1 MSETYLN
8 FINGQWVE
16 SSCGETFP
24 SLNPT
29 NTAETVGVFQKS
41 VPEDVEQA
49 AAAAAAALPAWRDTP
64 APARGQLLLKAA
76 NILERRL
83 PEIARS
89 MCEEVGKA
97 ANEAKG
103 ETLRGV
109 HLFQFYSGETWRITG
124 ETFPSLSP
132 ARFLYTLRVPLGVV
146 AAITPWNFPVAI
158 PIWKIAPAIAYGNTV
173 VFKPAGYSS
182 LCGVLLMQVFEEA
195 GFPPGVVNMVAGSG
209 EVLGEPLVN
218 NPAVRGVSFTGSCEV
233 GRKIAMW
240 GAQRG
245 IKVELEMGGKNPV
258 VVLPD
263 ADMNKAAEIVTQG
276 AMGYAGQKCT
286 ATSRVLVHRDV
297 LSRFTE
303 ALVEKVKALKLGDP
317 LDEKTNVGP
326 MISESQMENALNY
339 VKIGVEEGAA
349 LLVGGERLTG
359 DEFDG
364 GYFMAPTVFAQ
375 MEPEMR
381 IAQEEIFGPVVGIIS
396 VASLEEAIEVA
407 NSTKYGLS
415 AAICTE
421 NADSIL
427 EFVRK
432 IDAGM
437 AHINNPTSGAEP
449 HVPFGGF
456 KGSTSGYRD
465 MGRTAIEFYT
475 QYKTV
480 YFDGGR

>member
-1 MSETYLN
+1 MPETYCN
-8 FINGQWVE
+8 YINGQWVE
-16 SSCGETFP
+16 SACGETFP
-24 SLNPT
+24 SVNPT
-29 NTAETVGVFQKS
+29 DTAQTVGVFQKS

-49 AAAAAAALPAWRDTP
+49 AAAASAALPAWRETP

-76 NILERRL
+76 NILETRL

-89 MCEEVGKA
+89 MCREVGKA

-124 ETFPSLSP
+124 ETFPSLSSG
-132 ARFLYTLRVPLGVV
+132 RFLYTLRVPLGVV

-158 PIWKIAPAIAYGNTV
+158 PIWKIAPALAYGNTV

-195 GFPPGVVNMVAGSG
+195 GFPPGVVNMVTGSG
-209 EVLGEPLVN
+209 EVLGESLVN
-218 NPAVRGVSFTGSCEV
+218 HPAVRGVSFTGSCQV
-233 GRKIAMW
+233 GRQIAMW
-240 GAQRG
+240 GAERG
-245 IKVELEMGGKNPV
+245 IKVELEMGGKNAV
-258 VVLPD
+258 VVLAD
-263 ADMNKAAEIVTQG
+263 ADIDKAAGIVAQG

-286 ATSRVLVHRDV
+286 ATSRALVHRDV
-297 LSRFTE
+297 LNPFTE
-303 ALVEKVKALKLGDP
+303 ALVEKVRGLKLGDP
-317 LDEKTNVGP
+317 LDENTNVGP
-326 MISESQMENALNY
+326 MVSESQMQNALDY
-339 VKIGVEEGAA
+339 VQIGVGEGAK
-349 LLVGGERLTG
+349 LLLGGDRLTG
-359 DEFDG
+359 GAFDRG
-364 GYFMAPTVFAQ
+364 HFMAPAVFAEVQ
-375 MEPEMR
+375 PEMR
-381 IAQEEIFGPVVGIIS
+381 IAQEEIFGPVVAIIPI
-396 VASLEEAIEVA
+396 ASLEEAIEVA
-407 NSTKYGLS
+407 NATAYGLS
-415 AAICTE
+415 ASICTE
-421 NADSIL
+421 DASSIL

-432 IDAGM
+432 IDVGM

-480 YFDGGR
+480 YFDGSQ